1 MRRLTGMFFLCG
13 LFVGAA
19 EAAETTTVVGDRVNA
34 RGKPTLRSE
43 VVTQLRDGETVVF
56 LREITLSSPG
66 PGEPS
71 RWAQIELPENTP
83 VWISAQFVD
92 PATKKIKADR
102 LNVRS
107 GKSLNH
113 SIIGQLVQ
121 GESVKEIRTVGEWM
135 EIETPKGAFAY
146 VASDFLAKTKGSP
159 TAVSPVGGKPSEPA
173 VKKPSEATPTRKPP
187 AEPRTPADTRP
198 KTSIAGPVAP
208 GPTDTAI
215 SRANAIVSPDK
226 GIIAP
231 SKPVLAKPAEPTA
244 PTLSLTKPE
253 TPHLT
258 TPPSAPS
265 EPAASKPESD
275 ILPTDSAVTEPIM
288 IVEADAPRSTVTTTA
303 PKVMPLSDHAIRS
316 GSDLAIQ
323 PGSDL
328 ATQPGSDHTTQLGS
342 DSETQL
348 DLSQPAI
355 RDSVQGQTKIIVVP
369 APPTTPDTAAKRK
382 VVRRGVVRRAYS
394 IISPTSHALID
405 PTTGRLINYLYPG
418 DTGLK
423 LKYYSGKTIEVS
435 GEESIDKRWPKTP
448 LIEIRTLKPLP

>member
-1 MRRLTGMFFLCG
+1 MFLLCG
-13 LFVGAA
+13 LLVGATK
-19 EAAETTTVVGDRVNA
+19 AAEPTTVVGDRVNA

-43 VVTQLRDGETVVF
+43 VITQLRDGETVIF
-56 LREITLSSPG
+56 IREITLTSPG

-83 VWISAQFVD
+83 VWVSAKFID
-92 PATKKIKADR
+92 SASKKVLADR

-121 GESVKEIRTVGEWM
+121 GETVKEIRTVGEWM

-146 VASDFLAKTKGSP
+146 VSADFLAKTKGSP
-159 TAVSPVGGKPSEPA
+159 TAVSPVGGASAEPA
-173 VKKPSEATPTRKPP
+173 TKKPSETAPTRRPP
-187 AEPRTPADTRP
+187 AEPRKPADTRP

-208 GPTDTAI
+208 GPSDAAL
-215 SRANAIVSPDK
+215 SRVSAIVSPDE

-231 SKPVLAKPAEPTA
+231 TKPVLAKSAEPAA
-244 PTLSLTKPE
+244 PTLALTKPE
-253 TPHLT
+253 TPNLT
-258 TPPSAPS
+258 IPPSAPS
-265 EPAASKPESD
+265 EPAASKPESTT
-275 ILPTDSAVTEPIM
+275 PAAEPIM
-288 IVEADAPRSTVTTTA
+288 IVDADPSGTVTTNPTLDSL
-303 PKVMPLSDHAIRS
+303 PLSDDAIRQA
-316 GSDLAIQ
+316 GDAIQ
-323 PGSDL
+323 MPDDSIRTSDDAIRMPGD
-328 ATQPGSDHTTQLGS
+328 PI
-342 DSETQL
+342 QL

-355 RDSVQGQTKIIVVP
+355 QDSVQGQSKIVVVP
-369 APPTTPDTAAKRK
+369 APPTSPDAAAKRN
-382 VVRRGVVRRAYS
+382 VIRRGIVRRAYS
-394 IISPTSHALID
+394 IVSPTSHALID

-448 LIEIRTLKPLP
+448 LIEIRTLKPLQ